1 MDRLRKQSVLYSA
14 LTLLA
19 VLTGCALPSRR
30 TEPGSI
36 AAVSSPAHPL
46 PAVAEST
53 AGAGASE
60 KTVQVAYQAAG
71 EIALRDVK
79 AVDTSA
85 RATGSSPDV
94 PEQQGF
100 QSSTRPVDPQDPFVG
115 QVNLSI
121 EQLVAEVQA
130 RNPSLQA
137 AVAAWSAAAQR
148 YPQQVSLE
156 DPMFEY
162 MVSPGVGRTG
172 DGEGW
177 MVTFSQKFPWPGKRD
192 LRGNAATAEA
202 NAMQGDL
209 GDTRLRLA
217 EMTRMAYYDFYLA
230 ERMTEVNTATQNLLT
245 QFRKIARNKYTANQA
260 TEQDVL
266 QTDVEVANL
275 QTRAMELSRD
285 AQVAKARIN
294 TLLHRMPDSPLPPPA
309 ARLSAQ
315 ETLPDAAILQG
326 LAERSRPDLYAA
338 SSRAR
343 AEEANLSLSCKEYY
357 PDVAVVAK
365 YDGFMPDYMRPQV
378 GMQMSVPLQNSRRS
392 AAVREAEARV
402 QQRRWEYQNLL
413 DSVRF
418 EVQSAHDR
426 AAQAREVVRLYEE
439 RILPL
444 SDRNIESAQANYTSG
459 KLDFLRLLDA
469 ERQLYSQREM
479 YYRAITEYHRRL
491 AELDRAVGEP
501 VR

>member
-1 MDRLRKQSVLYSA
+1 MRHFHNFVRGI
-14 LTLLA
+14 LLA
-19 VLTGCALPSRR
+19 TLTILAGCVSERVR
-30 TEPGSI
+30 NEPTSI
-36 AAVSSPAHPL
+36 ATTSGPPPVISVRADAPRGTSAAVPQTVPVSYDASAGELPKSPQPAAMSAVDKAPERPA
-46 PAVAEST
+46 PAVNPAYPLNDPSDSL
-53 AGAGASE
+53 AGLTE
-60 KTVQVAYQAAG
+60 
-71 EIALRDVK
+71 
-79 AVDTSA
+79 
-85 RATGSSPDV
+85 
-94 PEQQGF
+94 
-100 QSSTRPVDPQDPFVG
+100 
-115 QVNLSI
+115 LSV

-177 MVTFSQKFPWPGKRD
+177 MANFSQKLPWPGKRA
-192 LRGNAATAEA
+192 LRGNAAAAEA

-209 GDTRLRLA
+209 GDARLRLA

-230 ERMTEVNTATQNLLT
+230 ERMTEVNVTTQKLLT
-245 QFRKIARNKYTANQA
+245 QFREIARNKYSANQA

-275 QTRAMELSRD
+275 QSRATELSRD
-285 AQVAKARIN
+285 VQVAKARIN
-294 TLLHRMPDSPLPPPA
+294 TLLHRMPDCPLPPPA
-309 ARLSAQ
+309 AKLSVQ
-315 ETLPDAAILQG
+315 ETLPEATVLQG
-326 LAERSRPDLYAA
+326 LAERSRLDLYAA

-343 AEEANLSLSCKEYY
+343 AEEANLALACKEYY
-357 PDVAVVAK
+357 PDIAVVAK

-378 GMQMSVPLQNSRRS
+378 GMQMNVPLQLSRRS
-392 AAVREAEARV
+392 AAVREAEALV

-426 AAQAREVVRLYEE
+426 AVQSREVVRLYEE
-439 RILPL
+439 KILPA
-444 SDRNIESAQANYTSG
+444 SQRNIESAQANYTSG

-479 YYRAITEYHRRL
+479 YYQAIAEYHRRT
-491 AELDRAVGEP
+491 AELERAVGEP

>member
-1 MDRLRKQSVLYSA
+1 MPVSYDAPAGELPEPPQPPTMSA
-14 LTLLA
+14 VDKA
-19 VLTGCALPSRR
+19 KKR
-30 TEPGSI
+30 
-36 AAVSSPAHPL
+36 PA
-46 PAVAEST
+46 PAV
-53 AGAGASE
+53 
-60 KTVQVAYQAAG
+60 KPAYPLNDPSDSLG
-71 EIALRDVK
+71 EL
-79 AVDTSA
+79 T
-85 RATGSSPDV
+85 
-94 PEQQGF
+94 E
-100 QSSTRPVDPQDPFVG
+100 
-115 QVNLSI
+115 LSV

-162 MVSPGVGRTG
+162 MVSPSGVGRTS
-172 DGEGW
+172 DGGGW
-177 MVTFSQKFPWPGKRD
+177 MVQFSQKYPWPGKRT
-192 LRGNAATAEA
+192 LRGNAAAAEA

-209 GDTRLRLA
+209 GNTRLRLA

-230 ERMTEVNTATQNLLT
+230 ERMTEVNATTQKLLT
-245 QFRKIARNKYTANQA
+245 QFREIARNKYTVNQA

-275 QTRAMELSRD
+275 QSRATELSRD
-285 AQVAKARIN
+285 VLVAKARIN
-294 TLLHRMPDSPLPPPA
+294 TLLHRMPDTPLPPPA
-309 ARLSAQ
+309 TKLSVREA
-315 ETLPDAAILQG
+315 LPEAVVLQG
-326 LAERSRPDLYAA
+326 LAERARPDLYAA
-338 SSRAR
+338 SSRAQV
-343 AEEANLSLSCKEYY
+343 EEANLAVACKEYY
-357 PDVAVVAK
+357 PDIAMVAK
-365 YDGFMPDYMRPQV
+365 YDGFMPEDMRPQV
-378 GMQMSVPLQNSRRS
+378 GMQMNVPLQLSRRS

-426 AAQAREVVRLYEE
+426 AAQSQEVVRLYEE
-439 RILPL
+439 KILPV
-444 SDRNIESAQANYTSG
+444 SQRNIESAQANYTSG

-479 YYRAITEYHRRL
+479 YYQAIAEYHRRL

-501 VR
+501 IR